1 MKWIKLYENF
11 NDDNI
16 EEHLKNI
23 TSTRVIQDVQ
33 EILISDLGISPG
45 DAQVYSEPLLKNLS
59 DELIKQRPQLR
70 ESLLS
75 GDNKSLVTLYLN
87 SLEKAWVKG
96 VESVLSTLRG
106 KITSGLSREEFSS
119 KITPKK
125 VSGMI
130 NLVILSI
137 TENFLSDGV
146 SFNLILKTHLNFYA
160 RRIIDKSLGYFYS

>member
-11 NDDNI
+11 NEGNI

-23 TSTRVIQDVQ
+23 TSTRVVQDVQ
-33 EILISDLGISPG
+33 EILISGLGISPQ
-45 DAQVYSEPLLKNLS
+45 DAQVYSEPFLKNLS
-59 DELIKQRPQLR
+59 DELIKQKSQLR
-70 ESLLS
+70 EFLDSR
-75 GDNKSLVTLYLN
+75 DNKSLVTLYLN

-96 VESVLSTLRG
+96 VESVLSTLKG
-106 KITSGLSREEFSS
+106 KITSGLSKQEFSS
-119 KITPKK
+119 KITPRK

-146 SFNLILKTHLNFYA
+146 GFNLILETHLNFYA
-160 RRIIDKSLGYFYS
+160 RRIINKSLGYFYS